1 MMQSRRYGPNWRT
14 SFLVRFVAR
23 SAANAWRW
31 SGDRTRLIRQLGR
44 WSAHLGLGLM
54 LACLAVVGGYRLK
67 SAPAMVQVLKLDG
80 VGGMGQ
86 AVDAAVADNA
96 TGMDSPYYQSLS
108 RSGIIRQAQAHTAIP
123 QRPRLE
129 VITYTVQ
136 VGDTAESIAQAFG
149 LQPTTLIWSN
159 PEIEKLP
166 DLLKVGQVLV
176 ILPIDGVY
184 HTVEPGDTLESLAEA
199 YKVSVA
205 GIRECP
211 FNDIPEDGT
220 LEPGTHVVVPGG
232 TKPYIERRVTLY
244 TGPVA
249 STVEATGRFRWPTV
263 GILTQGYW
271 YGHRAIDIG
280 APVGTAVRAS
290 DGGFVSFAGWTD
302 VGYGYL
308 VVIDHSNGYQTY
320 YAHLSDIF
328 VREGEV
334 VDAGQVIGAV
344 GSTGN
349 STGPHL
355 HFEIRFNRYPTNP
368 LIYLP

>member
-1 MMQSRRYGPNWRT
+1 MIQSSRYGPNWRT
-14 SFLVRFVAR
+14 SFLVRLMAR
-23 SAANAWRW
+23 GAAGAWRW
-31 SGDRTRLIRQLGR
+31 SGDRSRLTRQLGR

-54 LACLAVVGGYRLK
+54 LTCLAAVGGFKLR
-67 SAPAMVQVLKLDG
+67 SAPTVMQVFEINS
-80 VGGMGQ
+80 VGGSVHSASST
-86 AVDAAVADNA
+86 AVDGA
-96 TGMDSPYYQSLS
+96 TGFSSPYYHSIS
-108 RSGIIRQAQAHTAIP
+108 RSGIMRQAQAHTAIP

-149 LQPTTLIWSN
+149 LQPTTLMWSN
-159 PEIEKLP
+159 PDIEKMP
-166 DLLKVGQVLV
+166 DLLRVGQVLV

-184 HTVEPGDTLESLAEA
+184 HTVQPGDTLESLAET
-199 YKVSVA
+199 YKVTVDA
-205 GIRECP
+205 IRDCP
-211 FNDIPEDGT
+211 FNDIPEDGP
-220 LEPGTHVVVPGG
+220 LEAGSHVVVPGG
-232 TKPYIERRVTLY
+232 TKPYIERRVTPY
-244 TGPVA
+244 TGPVP
-249 STVEATGRFRWPTV
+249 SNVEASGLFRWPTV
-263 GILTQGYW
+263 GVLTQGYW

-320 YAHLSDIF
+320 YAHLSNIF

-334 VDAGQVIGAV
+334 VDAGQIIGAV

-355 HFEIRFNRYPTNP
+355 HFEIRFNHYPTNP